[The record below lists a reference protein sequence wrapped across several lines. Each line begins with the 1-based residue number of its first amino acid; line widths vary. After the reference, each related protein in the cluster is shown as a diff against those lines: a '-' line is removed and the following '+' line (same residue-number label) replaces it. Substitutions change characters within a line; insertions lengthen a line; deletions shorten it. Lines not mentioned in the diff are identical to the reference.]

1 MSKIFYDFDR
11 TDKITIFET
20 LSQTKY
26 QFEIEAQNIK
36 QMLTQEG
43 HKDKIQDITK
53 IQRFPIIKKSLKAY
67 LFSI

>member
-36 QMLTQEG
+36 QMLTK
-43 HKDKIQDITK
+43 KDTK
-53 IQRFPIIKKSLKAY
+53 IKYKT
-67 LFSI
+67 